1 MRILILGCGR
11 AGSGLA
17 REMIVRGHEVSV
29 VDKDPQSFKRLGA
42 GFKGKTVV
50 GIAFDQQALLQ
61 AGIERADGL
70 AAVTVSDEANV
81 VAALIGRDIYHVPRV
96 VARLYDP
103 TQAEIYK
110 RMGIQT
116 IAPIAWGVQRIAD
129 LLIYSQLEPVFHVSS
144 GDVDFVESEVPPI
157 LVGRSVNDL
166 TVPGEIHIVAITR
179 GGHTFLPSLAT
190 RFVERDTIHLA
201 VLTSS
206 IQRLKELLGA

>member
-11 AGSGLA
+11 AGTGLA
-17 REMIVRGHEVSV
+17 HEMILRGYEVSV
-29 VDKDPQSFKRLGA
+29 VDKDPQSFKRLGP

-81 VAALIGRDIYHVPRV
+81 VAALTARDIYHVPRV

-103 TQAEIYK
+103 NQAEIYK

-129 LLIYSQLEPVFHVSS
+129 LLIYSQLEPVFHIGS
-144 GDVDFVESEVPPI
+144 GDVDLVESEVPHL

-179 GGHTFLPSLAT
+179 SGKTFLPTLAT
-190 RFVERDTIHLA
+190 RFGERDVIHLA

-206 IQRLKELLGA
+206 SKRLKELLGA